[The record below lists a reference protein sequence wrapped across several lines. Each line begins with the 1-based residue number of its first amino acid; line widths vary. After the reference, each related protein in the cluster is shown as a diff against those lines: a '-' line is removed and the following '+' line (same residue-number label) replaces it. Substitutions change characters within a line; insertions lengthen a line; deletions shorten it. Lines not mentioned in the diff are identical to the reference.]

1 MFLLHLVLI
10 GACVLHYL
18 IVVELMHENTWIIRA
33 HVVEI
38 SDNHFLVYLN
48 HMLFESNSI
57 QNEHILSQL
66 LWWVSEM
73 RSLSFI
79 MTLEEVEKAISGFQS
94 CLYQVWLFIKVP
106 HRTKDE
112 FLVEVGKSRKRNQDL
127 LSIWGAYFLSGMLDE
142 PSSLFKWL
150 IAVLAGKF
158 IVIERKLDPVGALL
172 GALQKIFERV
182 NDKFGHRLHNE
193 GLEIVILAVN
203 VSQFFIK
210 IAFLAFLVIHN
221 IIDIMLNLKIE
232 RIVQWKVWLTLG

>member
-1 MFLLHLVLI
+1 
-10 GACVLHYL
+10 
-18 IVVELMHENTWIIRA
+18 
-33 HVVEI
+33 
-38 SDNHFLVYLN
+38 
-48 HMLFESNSI
+48 
-57 QNEHILSQL
+57 
-66 LWWVSEM
+66 
-73 RSLSFI
+73 
-79 MTLEEVEKAISGFQS
+79 
-94 CLYQVWLFIKVP
+94 
-106 HRTKDE
+106 
-112 FLVEVGKSRKRNQDL
+112 
-127 LSIWGAYFLSGMLDE
+127 MLDE